1 MRFFSVITYVT
12 VFLEK
17 MFGTRLTRK
26 RCLRPRHYAKVVTQS
41 VARDTLPWVSYAS
54 RSIIRTGTQ
63 IMRTVVG
70 IIIADH
76 LPGVKTHL
84 LNAHVLALSR
94 IAKPADLIIVIL
106 LTRPVFKSIS
116 SRYKPPRRFRASLA
130 GSLDN
135 ARKGYRGAHA

>member
-76 LPGVKTHL
+76 LPGVKTHR
-84 LNAHVLALSR
+84 LNARMLAPSR
-94 IAKPADLIIVIL
+94 VAPADLIIAI
-106 LTRPVFKSIS
+106 
-116 SRYKPPRRFRASLA
+116 
-130 GSLDN
+130 
-135 ARKGYRGAHA
+135 